1 MAGLVTCFAE
11 ISLLPDLL
19 ALRYEDN
26 IDQTID
32 QWTRLLTEIG
42 CNTGHVEVADF
53 ASVEVEISNMAIDAW
68 NLSKKIK
75 LLDEYGQLTDAGQR
89 LAAQSNIPPVQR
101 HHGDH
106 LTVQNILANQVAAH
120 YRGDQELDIP
130 KLLQQGKRSNQAVHA
145 MTPMEKA
152 DRGLGRGQN
161 VVVDLQTASSISVAS
176 VR

>member
-19 ALRYEDN
+19 ALRYEDNCWHYVGCMKTTN

-75 LLDEYGQLTDAGQR
+75 AG
-89 LAAQSNIPPVQR
+89 
-101 HHGDH
+101 
-106 LTVQNILANQVAAH
+106 
-120 YRGDQELDIP
+120 
-130 KLLQQGKRSNQAVHA
+130 
-145 MTPMEKA
+145 
-152 DRGLGRGQN
+152 
-161 VVVDLQTASSISVAS
+161 
-176 VR
+176 